1 MSERKKSRSVLSARF
16 ALKFAVDFHLFFLF
30 LNLPI
35 QFNTLQMWMSVKA
48 PNPTIVTLMPHVTT
62 LKDPT
67 HVVVLLDTRGTG
79 KTAQVK
85 II

>member
-1 MSERKKSRSVLSARF
+1 
-16 ALKFAVDFHLFFLF
+16 
-30 LNLPI
+30 
-35 QFNTLQMWMSVKA
+35 MWMSVKA
-48 PNPTIVTLMPHVTT
+48 PNPTFVTLMPHVTT